1 MSQLNAILMSQLD
14 AMLAQIDATS
24 TELPKGRDYSV
35 SFGNIL
41 SGLREFGKNIYTA
54 FELGFQ
60 KEWLE
65 EDRNLPP
72 KNVLNRIINRMAED
86 LDVIRAAMSQRKN
99 LALCVYLEEADK
111 LAICSL
117 QLAIDNGLIDA
128 NQEDVTVITYYRQSP
143 NVRVIPYA
151 AVVFIGIPYTSTL
164 KKQDLLAIP
173 HEVGHYVFWK
183 TPVQQK
189 VQNYLDSD
197 KVPAYIKNWAE
208 EIFADVYGCM
218 VAGVAVALDFQDLFL
233 RRYAT
238 DDLNKDDGEHPN
250 TVIRPYIY
258 IRTFRNQGQSG
269 WANFAE
275 RRWETKLA
283 ERNVRYKMDR
293 DPLLFVGEL
302 PEGQESLLRSEI
314 FADKSP
320 LFEFVDSVLNT
331 ILRKPL
337 DGCFADLNNG
347 LSVLFQNKDQTTI
360 SPDDLLESR
369 IFELFEGINPVPAES
384 KGMGKIYY
392 WGEFID
398 LVKMEYFDGDTASE
412 EFLDAWKFPSTM
424 IWPTDKPRFLSENW
438 QIVLKGDGWVTKGPW
453 SKR

>member
-1 MSQLNAILMSQLD
+1 MSQLD
-14 AMLAQIDATS
+14 AMIAQIEATS
-24 TELPKGRDYSV
+24 TELREDWVYFDR
-35 SFGNIL
+35 FGNIL
-41 SGLREFGKNIYTA
+41 SGLKDFGKNIYTA
-54 FELGFQ
+54 FDLGFQ
-60 KEWLE
+60 NKWLE

-99 LALCVYLEEADK
+99 LALCVSLEEADK

-117 QLAIDNGLIDA
+117 QLAIKNELIGA
-128 NQEDVTVITYYRQSP
+128 NQDDVTVITYYRQSP

-151 AVVFIGIPYTSTL
+151 AVVFIGIPYTSTQT
-164 KKQDLLAIP
+164 KQDLLAIP

-183 TPVQQK
+183 TPVQQL
-189 VQNYLDSD
+189 VQAYLDSD

-269 WANFAE
+269 WASFAE

-293 DPLLFVGEL
+293 DPHLFVGEL
-302 PEGQESLLRSEI
+302 PDGQESLSRSEI
-314 FADKSP
+314 LADNSP
-320 LFEFVDSVLNT
+320 LFQIVDSILNF
-331 ILRKPL
+331 IVRKPL

-360 SPDDLLESR
+360 SPDDRLESE
-369 IFELFEGINPVPAES
+369 IFKLFEGINPVPAES
-384 KGMGKIYY
+384 KGMGKIYS

-398 LVKMEYFDGDTASE
+398 LVNSEYFKNDGTSK

-424 IWPTDKPRFLSENW
+424 IWPTEKPRFLSKNW